1 MSGTQDLLRLAELLC
16 VRLCHDLSGPIGA
29 LIGVLDMAR
38 EEHPGSDT
46 LALAEETATELA
58 QRLKLLRAAWGRE
71 ADDLDIGRLQ
81 EFAESLSS
89 SRRVRFDLN
98 GLRPDRV
105 FPPAVGRV
113 VLNLLLLAADCLSGG
128 GIAALGEGPS
138 EGVLVTI
145 SGPRAAWPAGF
156 SGWLMDPDSAVAAML
171 ADPRHLQGPLTALLV
186 PAYGYR
192 LSILM
197 PASVMGDAEPAP
209 PLLLSLRP

>member
-1 MSGTQDLLRLAELLC
+1 M
-16 VRLCHDLSGPIGA
+16 GA

-38 EEHPGSDT
+38 EEHPGSET

-81 EFAESLSS
+81 EFVGGLSS

-98 GLRPDRV
+98 GLRPDRL

-128 GIAALGEGPS
+128 GIVALGEGPA

-145 SGPRAAWPAGF
+145 SGPLAAWPTGF

-186 PAYGYR
+186 LSYGYR

-209 PLLLSLRP
+209 PLLLSVQP